1 MYIYIQKV
9 KYLLVALLTASLAW
23 GTIQLN
29 SVVYDLIVNI
39 DDTNVVQDF
48 NPEGGAT
55 YYESLIFTTT
65 TGGDFEFN
73 NYSSK

>member
-1 MYIYIQKV
+1 MYLHLQKV
-9 KYLLVALLTASLAW
+9 KYLLAALLTASISW

-55 YYESLIFTTT
+55 Y
-65 TGGDFEFN
+65 
-73 NYSSK
+73 